1 MSQKIS
7 NFVQKCDNNCQ
18 NVSFT
23 SNSSISK
30 MRVCVSLLTQDF
42 LTPAE
47 RNMTF
52 AWFFRDC
59 CVTFPP
65 KLSQKLSQ
73 GVPWGRSRRD
83 VCQVENQYFQTVCF
97 TGLITQAHRSSCLHP
112 TGPSWCEVGMHR
124 IASYQSNSCWKSS
137 MISLSENVRRARTKR
152 MRMSLTTTCTNQ
164 FSRVRAGAKWGCTES
179 LVIKAIPAGKVVW
192 FLSENVRRA
201 RTKRMRMSLTTTCT
215 NQFSR
220 VRAGAKWGCTE
231 SLVIKAIPA
240 GKVVWFLSENVRR
253 ARTKRMRMSLTTTC
267 TNQFS
272 RVRAGVKWGCTES
285 LVIKAIPAGKVV
297 WFLSRKMSAER
308 GRSGWGWVSQQHART
323 NSAGSELV
331 WSGDA
336 PNR

>member
-1 MSQKIS
+1 MSPKIL
-7 NFVQKCDNNCQ
+7 NFAQKCDNNYQ

-30 MRVCVSLLTQDF
+30 MRVCVSLLTQAF

-83 VCQVENQYFQTVCF
+83 VCQVQSQYFQTVCF

-137 MISLSENVRRARTKR
+137 MISLGKCSQSADEADEDESHNNMHEPIQPGPSCCEVGMHRIASYQSNSCWKSSTI
-152 MRMSLTTTCTNQ
+152 SLGKCYWRHIEHKILLQNQ
-164 FSRVRAGAKWGCTES
+164 Q
-179 LVIKAIPAGKVVW
+179 I
-192 FLSENVRRA
+192 
-201 RTKRMRMSLTTTCT
+201 
-215 NQFSR
+215 
-220 VRAGAKWGCTE
+220 
-231 SLVIKAIPA
+231 
-240 GKVVWFLSENVRR
+240 
-253 ARTKRMRMSLTTTC
+253 
-267 TNQFS
+267 
-272 RVRAGVKWGCTES
+272 
-285 LVIKAIPAGKVV
+285 
-297 WFLSRKMSAER
+297 
-308 GRSGWGWVSQQHART
+308 SGHIFGQ
-323 NSAGSELV
+323 
-331 WSGDA
+331 
-336 PNR
+336 NRCHT